1 MQDLNGVK
9 FFTAVVEHNGFS
21 AAARALGQPKSSI
34 SRHVDRLEA
43 RLGVRLLERSTRRV
57 RLTEVGSDYYAR
69 CRAALADLE
78 TAEEDAA
85 LHRADPVGVVRVA
98 CPSGFARQAMAQIVP
113 GFMARYPM
121 IQLQIRVTNQA
132 VDLIKEKVDM
142 ALRARV
148 QLQDESLTMR
158 RLGSSRLVFVA
169 SPDFLAKRSIGSDPA
184 GLIEL
189 PFLSFQEQ
197 TGRPTWTLHGP
208 GGALR
213 AVTFNPVLWTS
224 EFDVIIEAACVG
236 AGIALLPEEP
246 VRAAIASARL
256 VRMLPE
262 WHSEDVT
269 VHLVFPTQ
277 RGMRPAVRVLVD
289 EIVAHFD
296 AIKTAE
302 ACPPSR

>member
-1 MQDLNGVK
+1 MQDLNDVK

-21 AAARALGQPKSSI
+21 AAARALGRPKSSI
-34 SRHVDRLEA
+34 SRHVDHLEA

-78 TAEEDAA
+78 TAERDAA
-85 LHRADPVGVVRVA
+85 LHRADPVGVVRVT
-98 CPSGFARQAMAQIVP
+98 CPSGLARQAMARIVP

-121 IQLQIRVTNQA
+121 IHLQIRVTNLP
-132 VDLIKEKVDM
+132 VDLIKENVDV

-148 QLQDESLTMR
+148 QLPDESLTMR

-169 SPDFLAKRSIGSDPA
+169 SPDFLARRSIGSDLA

-197 TGRPTWTLHGP
+197 TGRPTWTLQGP
-208 GGALR
+208 GGTLR
-213 AVTFNPVLWTS
+213 TVTFNPVLWTS
-224 EFDVIIEAACVG
+224 EFDVIIEAACAG

-246 VRAAIASARL
+246 IRAATETARL

-289 EIVAHFD
+289 EIVAHFE
-296 AIKTAE
+296 AIKTTE
-302 ACPPSR
+302 ASPPSG